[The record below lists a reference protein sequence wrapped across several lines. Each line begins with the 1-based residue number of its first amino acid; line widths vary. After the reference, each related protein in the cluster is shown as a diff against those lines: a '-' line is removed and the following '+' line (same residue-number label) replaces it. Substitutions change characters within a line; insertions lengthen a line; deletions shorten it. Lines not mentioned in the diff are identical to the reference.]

1 MKDKILFWIDSTF
14 TQFGTAKYLEKKCGG
29 EFFAIIDTNK
39 GKDFYQNQK
48 IVNFKKKWFLK
59 DYLAE

>member
-48 IVNFKKKWFLK
+48 MEKMQKKSKMK
-59 DYLAE
+59 K